1 MIYSQLSVVW
11 LPQVSKL
18 VTSFCTIR
26 LMTES
31 YESPVSSLSHWQ
43 VSTCSSSQPWHPWRM
58 APPSYPAKLP
68 RHPVL
73 CQTPKWPQDGGQVP
87 LFLVPQSPISTAT
100 QVPNP
105 GPQPRSPDRTWYDL
119 VSGHREWADLQR
131 THCRAMAAQSPAAAA
146 VRQQG
151 APPLGAKFK
160 THLRNHGLT
169 MD

>member
-18 VTSFCTIR
+18 VTSTSFCTIR

-31 YESPVSSLSHWQ
+31 YQSPVSSLSHWQ

-68 RHPVL
+68 RHPVP

-105 GPQPRSPDRTWYDL
+105 GPLIGPGMTWSPGIANGQISKEHTAGPWQLSPLLQQPCGSK
-119 VSGHREWADLQR
+119 VH
-131 THCRAMAAQSPAAAA
+131 
-146 VRQQG
+146 
-151 APPLGAKFK
+151 
-160 THLRNHGLT
+160 HLRGQNSKHI
-169 MD
+169 